1 MKIILLKDVKGTGK
15 KYETREVPA
24 GYARN
29 FLFPQKLAEVATPKA
44 IENAKKLIATLAANQ
59 DVHKDLLKKNIN
71 SINGERVILV
81 EKTNELG
88 HLFAG
93 IHKEEISELIKREKQ
108 LDIPAENIALEKPI
122 KEKGEFTIEISG
134 EGETSK
140 FVLVVEGI

>member
-15 KYETREVPA
+15 KYEIKEVSS

-29 FLFPQKLAEVATPKA
+29 FLFPRKFAETATP
-44 IENAKKLIATLAANQ
+44 NALARVQKLIATESVKL
-59 DVHKDLLKKNIN
+59 DIHKDLLKKNIV
-71 SINGERVILV
+71 SLNGARILTVERA
-81 EKTNELG
+81 NELG

-93 IHKEEISELIKREKQ
+93 IHKEEISELIKKEKQ
-108 LDIPAENIALEKPI
+108 LEIPSNLIALEKSI
-122 KEKGEFTIEISG
+122 KEKGEFTIEVSG